1 MKPSS
6 VLEVGQTYSKKDLAT
21 LINEPRLLNVREG
34 VSSCNNSNSYLLFV
48 DLEKEDKEKRFHF
61 DDFFE
66 EDFFHWD
73 SQTTQH
79 IKSPKI
85 QAVVNGLVETYLF
98 VRVRQKEK
106 SKTLPF
112 VYCGRVKFVS
122 HEKGTSKPVHILFQ
136 NIDYD
141 DFTDNAN
148 LVNVYRWKPSDAGM
162 TTKSR
167 INRTGSISD
176 ERKRKYKKP
185 EQTERKGL
193 VTSRVGQGYYRQQVI
208 NKWKGKCPLSGIDV
222 LPILISSHIV
232 PWSESND
239 EERLDVDNGI
249 LLSPNVDALFDR
261 HLISFDDNGGLLI
274 SKNLSID
281 NIGNL
286 DLLSFPTLEI
296 NENMLKYIKR
306 HRNKFLE
313 IERNSKCNNI
323 NKKIVKTIR

>member
-1 MKPSS
+1 MEPIS
-6 VLEVGQTYSKKDLAT
+6 VLEVGQKYSKKDLAS
-21 LINEPRLLNVREG
+21 LIDEPRLLNVREG
-34 VSSCNNSNSYLLFV
+34 VSSCDNSDSYLLFV

-79 IKSPKI
+79 IESPKI
-85 QAVVNGLVETYLF
+85 QEVVTGSVVTYLF
-98 VRVRQKEK
+98 VRVKQKEK

-112 VYCGRVKFVS
+112 IYCGRVKYVS
-122 HEKGTSKPVHILFQ
+122 HEKGTNKPVHLLFQ

-141 DFTDNAN
+141 DFTDN
-148 LVNVYRWKPSDAGM
+148 LDLLEVYRWKPSDAGM
-162 TTKSR
+162 TTKSK
-167 INRTGSISD
+167 ISRTGSVSD

-208 NKWKGKCPLSGIDV
+208 NKWKGKCPLTGIDA

-239 EERLDVDNGI
+239 DERLDVENGI
-249 LLSPNVDALFDR
+249 LLSPNLDALFDR
-261 HLISFDDNGGLLI
+261 HLISFDDYGEILI
-274 SKNLSID
+274 SSKVSEKNIE
-281 NIGNL
+281 NL
-286 DLLSFPTLEI
+286 KLLSLPNIEI
-296 NENMLKYIKR
+296 NERMLKYIRR

-313 IERNSKCNNI
+313 IQRGKGTNQK
-323 NKKIVKTIR
+323 

>member
-1 MKPSS
+1 MEPIS
-6 VLEVGQTYSKKDLAT
+6 VLEVGQKYSKKDLAS
-21 LINEPRLLNVREG
+21 LIDEPRLLNVREG
-34 VSSCNNSNSYLLFV
+34 VSSCDNSDSYLLFV

-79 IKSPKI
+79 IESPKI
-85 QAVVNGLVETYLF
+85 QEVVTGSVVTYLF
-98 VRVRQKEK
+98 VRVKQKEK

-112 VYCGRVKFVS
+112 IYCGRVKYVS

-141 DFTDNAN
+141 DFTDN
-148 LVNVYRWKPSDAGM
+148 LDLLEVYRWKPSDAGM
-162 TTKSR
+162 TTKSK
-167 INRTGSISD
+167 ISRTGSVSD

-208 NKWKGKCPLSGIDV
+208 NKWKGKCPLTGIDE

-232 PWSESND
+232 PWSESD
-239 EERLDVDNGI
+239 DDERLDVENGI
-249 LLSPNVDALFDR
+249 LLSPNLDALFDR
-261 HLISFDDNGGLLI
+261 HLISFDDYGELLI
-274 SKNLSID
+274 SSKLSEKNIE
-281 NIGNL
+281 NL
-286 DLLSFPTLEI
+286 NLLSLPNIEI
-296 NENMLKYIKR
+296 NERMLKYIRR

-313 IERNSKCNNI
+313 IQRGKGTNQK
-323 NKKIVKTIR
+323 

>member
-1 MKPSS
+1 LEPIS
-6 VLEVGQTYSKKDLAT
+6 VLEVGQKYSKKDLAS
-21 LINEPRLLNVREG
+21 LIDEPRLLNVREG
-34 VSSCNNSNSYLLFV
+34 VSSCDNSDSYLLFV

-79 IKSPKI
+79 IESPKI
-85 QAVVNGLVETYLF
+85 QEVVTGSVVTYLF
-98 VRVRQKEK
+98 VRVKQKEK

-112 VYCGRVKFVS
+112 IYCGRVKYVS
-122 HEKGTSKPVHILFQ
+122 HEKGTNKPVHLLFQ

-141 DFTDNAN
+141 DFTDN
-148 LVNVYRWKPSDAGM
+148 LDLLEVYRWKPSDAGM
-162 TTKSR
+162 TTKSK
-167 INRTGSISD
+167 ISRTGSVSD

-208 NKWKGKCPLSGIDV
+208 NKWKGKCPLTGIDA

-239 EERLDVDNGI
+239 DERLDVENGI
-249 LLSPNVDALFDR
+249 LLSPNLDALFDR
-261 HLISFDDNGGLLI
+261 HLISFDDFGEILI
-274 SKNLSID
+274 SSKVSEKNIE
-281 NIGNL
+281 NL
-286 DLLSFPTLEI
+286 KLLSLPNIEI
-296 NENMLKYIKR
+296 NERMLKYIRR

-313 IERNSKCNNI
+313 IQRGKGTNQK
-323 NKKIVKTIR
+323 

>member
-1 MKPSS
+1 MEPIS
-6 VLEVGQTYSKKDLAT
+6 VLEVGQKYSKKDLAS
-21 LINEPRLLNVREG
+21 LIDEPRLLNVREG
-34 VSSCNNSNSYLLFV
+34 VSSCDNSDSYLLFV

-79 IKSPKI
+79 IESPKI
-85 QAVVNGLVETYLF
+85 QEVVTGSVVTYLF
-98 VRVRQKEK
+98 VRVKQKEK

-112 VYCGRVKFVS
+112 IYCGRVKYVS
-122 HEKGTSKPVHILFQ
+122 HEKGTNKPVHLLFQ

-141 DFTDNAN
+141 DFTDN
-148 LVNVYRWKPSDAGM
+148 LDLLEVYRWKPSDAGM
-162 TTKSR
+162 TTKSK
-167 INRTGSISD
+167 ISRTGSVSD

-208 NKWKGKCPLSGIDV
+208 NKWKGKCPLTGIDA

-239 EERLDVDNGI
+239 DERLDVENGI
-249 LLSPNVDALFDR
+249 LLSPNLDALFDR
-261 HLISFDDNGGLLI
+261 HLISFDDFGEILI
-274 SKNLSID
+274 SSKVSEKNIE
-281 NIGNL
+281 NL
-286 DLLSFPTLEI
+286 KLLSLPNIEI
-296 NENMLKYIKR
+296 NERMLKYIRR

-313 IERNSKCNNI
+313 IQRGKGTNQK
-323 NKKIVKTIR
+323 

>member
-1 MKPSS
+1 MAS
-6 VLEVGQTYSKKDLAT
+6 
-21 LINEPRLLNVREG
+21 LIDEPRLLNVREG
-34 VSSCNNSNSYLLFV
+34 VSSCDNSDSYLLFV

-79 IKSPKI
+79 IESPKI
-85 QAVVNGLVETYLF
+85 QEVVTGSVVTYLF
-98 VRVRQKEK
+98 VRVKQKEK

-112 VYCGRVKFVS
+112 IYCGRVRYVS

-141 DFTDNAN
+141 DFTDN
-148 LVNVYRWKPSDAGM
+148 LDLLEVYRWKPSDAGM
-162 TTKSR
+162 TTKSK
-167 INRTGSISD
+167 ISRTGSVSD

-208 NKWKGKCPLSGIDV
+208 NKWKGKCPLTGLDA

-232 PWSESND
+232 PWSESD
-239 EERLDVDNGI
+239 DDERLDVENGI
-249 LLSPNVDALFDR
+249 LLSPNLDALFDR
-261 HLISFDDNGGLLI
+261 HLISFDDYGELLI
-274 SKNLSID
+274 SSKLSEKNIE
-281 NIGNL
+281 NL
-286 DLLSFPTLEI
+286 NLLSLPKIEI
-296 NENMLKYIKR
+296 NERMLKYIRR

-313 IERNSKCNNI
+313 IQRGKGTNQK
-323 NKKIVKTIR
+323 